1 MCFKS
6 KDNLNN
12 LIKYIR
18 VNSAHHL
25 SNSVKFLKNRLGH
38 KTFLVITSL
47 FVGVFS
53 GLAAVLLKNLVH
65 FFQREPKIFFTQI
78 GLQFLLPV
86 TPLIGILLSVFL
98 VHVVFKGKFTRGL
111 SNLIY
116 LIVRKD
122 SDVPRRKILSHL
134 LTSGVTVGLG
144 GSAGLEAPIVL
155 IGSSIGS
162 NVAKDLKLNYQ
173 TRTLLLACGS
183 AAGISAIFN
192 SPIAGVIFA
201 VEVLLPE
208 ITISSFIPL
217 LIASASSAVLSK
229 FLYSGQ
235 LFYLVT
241 EGWHLYAIPYY
252 IILGI
257 LCGVISLYMIKSTFV
272 LEDWIGKFKKPY
284 LKATIGG
291 TVLCVLIF
299 LLPPLY
305 GEGYSTVVELLKGNQ
320 FGFIEDSHLN
330 LFNDPNLSLLFVL
343 SLIILFKVIATSFTL
358 GSGGNGGII
367 APSLFTG
374 AITGFFLAKLL
385 SYLGIIELNHANF
398 LVVGM
403 AGILSGVLHAPLT
416 GIFLIAEIT
425 GGYTLIV
432 PLMIVA
438 ALSFFISKYFHPDS
452 IYTTV
457 LARRGIK
464 FRSEKEKYFIQQTNL
479 EDLIEKDF
487 ECINPKQSL
496 RELSKKIPLTRRNLF
511 PVVNEEK
518 TLVGIITLDDIREVM
533 LNSEMYDIILAYE
546 IMNTNFQSVEMN
558 TDVNKVMEIFEKKQI
573 WNLAVT
579 NNGEYVGFI
588 SKSTIFNKFISVW
601 AEQHHEEI

>member
-1 MCFKS
+1 M
-6 KDNLNN
+6 NRL
-12 LIKYIR
+12 LKYIK
-18 VNSAHHL
+18 VNTAHNRNNAL
-25 SNSVKFLKNRLGH
+25 RFLKSRLGH
-38 KTFLVITSL
+38 KTFLVMASL
-47 FVGVFS
+47 VVGLFS
-53 GLAAVLLKNLVH
+53 GLAAVTLKNLVH
-65 FFQREPKIFFTQI
+65 FFQKEPKPFLSNI
-78 GLQFLLPV
+78 GLDFLIPI
-86 TPLIGILLSVFL
+86 TPLIGILISVL
-98 VHVVFKGKFTRGL
+98 LINLVFKGKFTRGL

-116 LIVRKD
+116 LIVRKQ

-134 LTSGVTVGLG
+134 LTSAATVGMG

-155 IGSSIGS
+155 IGASVGS
-162 NVAKDLKLNYQ
+162 NVAKDLRLNYQ

-252 IILGI
+252 ILLGL
-257 LCGVISLYMIKSTFV
+257 LCGFISLYMIKTTFF
-272 LEDWIGKFKKPY
+272 LEDRISKIKHQY
-284 LKATIGG
+284 IRAISGG
-291 TVLCVLIF
+291 VVLCVLIYIF
-299 LLPPLY
+299 PTLF
-305 GEGYSTVVELLKGNQ
+305 GEGYGTIIDLLNRNYAAFLSGSLLNIFK
-320 FGFIEDSHLN
+320 DS
-330 LFNDPNLSLLFVL
+330 NLSLLF
-343 SLIILFKVIATSFTL
+343 ILALVILLKVVATSITL

-374 AITGFFLAKLL
+374 AVTGFFLAKLM
-385 SYLGIIELNHANF
+385 SFLGVVEVNHANF

-452 IYTTV
+452 IYTTT
-457 LARRGIK
+457 LSRRGIK
-464 FRSEKEKYFIQQTNL
+464 FRSEKEKYFMQQTNL
-479 EDLIEKDF
+479 QDLVEKEF
-487 ECINPKQSL
+487 ECISPNLSL
-496 RELSKKIPLTRRNLF
+496 RELAKKIPLTKRNLF
-511 PVVNEEK
+511 PVVNEK
-518 TLVGIITLDDIREVM
+518 KHLVGIVTLDDIREVM
-533 LNSEMYDIILAYE
+533 MNSEVYDVILTYE
-546 IMNTNFQSVEMN
+546 IMNTHFQSVDIN
-558 TDVNKVMEIFEKKQI
+558 TDINKVMEIFEKKQL
-573 WNLAVT
+573 WNIAVT

-588 SKSTIFNKFISVW
+588 SKSNIFNKFISVW
-601 AEQHHEEI
+601 AEEHREEI

>member
-1 MCFKS
+1 MKFR
-6 KDNLNN
+6 
-12 LIKYIR
+12 IKYFKINLKLILREVLTFLRQR
-18 VNSAHHL
+18 VE
-25 SNSVKFLKNRLGH
+25 F
-38 KTFLVITSL
+38 KTFIILSSII
-47 FVGVFS
+47 VGIAS
-53 GLAAVLLKNLVH
+53 GLAAVLLKNIVH
-65 FFQREPKIFFTQI
+65 FFQQEPTKFLNEI
-78 GLQFLLPV
+78 GFDYFLLF
-86 TPLIGILLSVFL
+86 TPLLGIILSVA
-98 VHVVFKGKFTRGL
+98 VVQLFFNGKMTTGL

-116 LIVRKD
+116 FIVRKN

-134 LTSGVTVGLG
+134 LTSAATVGMG
-144 GSAGLEAPIVL
+144 GSAGLEAPIVVT
-155 IGSSIGS
+155 GAAIGS
-162 NVAKDLKLNYQ
+162 NAAKEVRFNYQ

-201 VEVLLPE
+201 FEVLLPE
-208 ITISSFIPL
+208 FSIASFIPL

-252 IILGI
+252 IVLGI
-257 LCGVISLYMIKSTFV
+257 LCGLISLYMIKSTFL

-284 LKATIGG
+284 LKATVGG
-291 TVLCVLIF
+291 IILCVLIF

-305 GEGYSTVVELLKGNQ
+305 GEGYSTVVDLLKGNQ
-320 FGFIEDSHLN
+320 FGLLDGSY
-330 LFNDPNLSLLFVL
+330 FNFLGDINLSLLFVL
-343 SLIILFKVIATSFTL
+343 ALIILFKVIATSFTL
-358 GSGGNGGII
+358 GSVGNGGII

-374 AITGFFLAKLL
+374 AITGFFLAKLF
-385 SYLGIIELNHANF
+385 SYLGIVELNHANF

-438 ALSFFISKYFHPDS
+438 ALSFFISKYFHPES
-452 IYTTV
+452 IYTTA

-496 RELSKKIPLTRRNLF
+496 RELSKKIAQTKRNLF
-511 PVVNEEK
+511 PVVNEQK
-518 TLVGIITLDDIREVM
+518 SLVGIITLDDIREVM

-546 IMNTNFQSVEMN
+546 IMNTSFQSVEMN
-558 TDVNKVMEIFEKKQI
+558 TDINTVMDIFEKKQI

-579 NNGEYVGFI
+579 NKGEYVGFI
-588 SKSTIFNKFISVW
+588 SKSNIFNKFISVW
-601 AEQHHEEI
+601 AEQHHDEI

>member
-1 MCFKS
+1 LRNISKYLRVNFKH
-6 KDNLNN
+6 NLSS
-12 LIKYIR
+12 LIK
-18 VNSAHHL
+18 
-25 SNSVKFLKNRLGH
+25 FFKNKLGH
-38 KTFLVITSL
+38 KTFLVIASL
-47 FVGVFS
+47 VVGILS

-65 FFQREPKIFFTQI
+65 FFQSEPKSLLTDFGIQH
-78 GLQFLLPV
+78 LLPI
-86 TPLIGILLSVFL
+86 TPLIGILLSVLLIKF
-98 VHVVFKGKFTRGL
+98 VFKGNFTRGL

-122 SDVPRRKILSHL
+122 SNVPRRKMLSHL
-134 LTSGVTVGLG
+134 LTSGVTIGLG
-144 GSAGLEAPIVL
+144 GSAGLEAPIVI

-173 TRTLLLACGS
+173 TRTLLLACGA

-208 ITISSFIPL
+208 ITIGSFIPL

-241 EGWHLYAIPYY
+241 EGWHLSAIPYY
-252 IILGI
+252 IALGI
-257 LCGVISLYMIKSTFV
+257 ICGLISLYMIKTSFT
-272 LEDWIGKFKKPY
+272 LEDWFGHFKNIY
-284 LKATIGG
+284 IKAILGG
-291 TVLCVLIF
+291 TVLCILILIF
-299 LLPPLY
+299 PSLY
-305 GEGYSTVVELLKGNQ
+305 GEGYATIVDLLNGKYGNVSNGIS
-320 FGFIEDSHLN
+320 FDIIEDK
-330 LFNDPNLSLLFVL
+330 NLSLLLAVAFM
-343 SLIILFKVIATSFTL
+343 ILLKVVATSLTI

-374 AITGFFLAKLL
+374 ALTGFFLARLT
-385 SYLGIIELNHANF
+385 SYLNIAELNPANF

-438 ALSFFISKYFHPDS
+438 AISFFISKYFHPDS
-452 IYTTV
+452 IYTTA

-464 FRSEKEKYFIQQTNL
+464 FRSEKEKYFIHQTTVY
-479 EDLIEKDF
+479 DLIEKDF
-487 ECINPKQSL
+487 ECVKPNLTL
-496 RELSKKIPLTRRNLF
+496 RELIKKIPLTQRNLF
-511 PVVNEEK
+511 PVVDENQR
-518 TLVGIITLDDIREVM
+518 LVGIITLDDIREVM
-533 LNSEMYDIILAYE
+533 LNSEVYDIILAYE
-546 IMNTNFQSVEMN
+546 IMNTNFHSIEVT
-558 TDVNKVMEIFEKKQI
+558 TDINKVMEIFEKKQI

-579 NNGEYVGFI
+579 INGRYVGFI
-588 SKSTIFNKFISVW
+588 SKSNIFNKFISIW
-601 AEQHHEEI
+601 AAEHSEEI

>member
-1 MCFKS
+1 
-6 KDNLNN
+6 LNK
-12 LIKYIR
+12 LIKYLK
-18 VNSAHHL
+18 VNSSHNL
-25 SNSVKFLKNRLGH
+25 NKSVRFLKSRLGH
-38 KTFLVITSL
+38 KTFLVIASL
-47 FVGVFS
+47 FVGVLS

-86 TPLIGILLSVFL
+86 TPLIGILLSVL
-98 VHVVFKGKFTRGL
+98 LINVVFKGKFTRGL

-116 LIVRKD
+116 FIVRKN

-134 LTSGVTVGLG
+134 LTSAATVGMG

-162 NVAKDLKLNYQ
+162 NVAKDLKLNYK

-252 IILGI
+252 IVLGI
-257 LCGVISLYMIKSTFV
+257 LCGLISLYMIKSTFL

-284 LKATIGG
+284 LKATVGG
-291 TVLCVLIF
+291 IILCVLIF

-305 GEGYSTVVELLKGNQ
+305 GEGYSTVVDLLKGNQ
-320 FGFIEDSHLN
+320 FGLLDGSY
-330 LFNDPNLSLLFVL
+330 FNFLGDINLSLLFVL
-343 SLIILFKVIATSFTL
+343 ALIILFKVIATSFTL

-374 AITGFFLAKLL
+374 AITGFFLAKLF
-385 SYLGIIELNHANF
+385 SYLGIVELNHANF

-438 ALSFFISKYFHPDS
+438 ALSFFISKYFHPES
-452 IYTTV
+452 IYTTA

-496 RELSKKIPLTRRNLF
+496 RELSKKIAQTKRNLF
-511 PVVNEEK
+511 PVVNEQK
-518 TLVGIITLDDIREVM
+518 SLVGIITLDDIREVM

-546 IMNTNFQSVEMN
+546 IMNTSFQSVEMN
-558 TDVNKVMEIFEKKQI
+558 TDINTVMDIFEKKQI

-579 NNGEYVGFI
+579 NKGEYVGFI
-588 SKSTIFNKFISVW
+588 SKSNIFNKFISVW
-601 AEQHHEEI
+601 AEQHHDEI

>member
-1 MCFKS
+1 MKNTVLENI
-6 KDNLNN
+6 NLF
-12 LIKYIR
+12 IR
-18 VNSAHHL
+18 L
-25 SNSVKFLKNRLGH
+25 LKKRLDH
-38 KTFLVITSL
+38 KTFLVLASL
-47 FVGVFS
+47 FVGLFS
-53 GLAAVLLKNLVH
+53 GIAAVALKKLVH
-65 FFQREPKIFFTQI
+65 FFQTEP
-78 GLQFLLPV
+78 GLLLQKYSMQYLVPIM
-86 TPLIGILLSVFL
+86 PLIGILLSVIIIQIF
-98 VHVVFKGKFTRGL
+98 FKGKFTRGL

-116 LIVRKD
+116 MIVRKD

-134 LTSGVTVGLG
+134 LTSGVTVGMG

-173 TRTLLLACGS
+173 TRTLLLACGA

-201 VEVLLPE
+201 VEILLPE
-208 ITISSFIPL
+208 IKISSFIPL

-241 EGWHLYAIPYY
+241 EGWHFYAIPYY
-252 IILGI
+252 IVLGL
-257 LCGVISLYMIKSTFV
+257 LCGVISLYIIKSTLFYEE
-272 LEDWIGKFKKPY
+272 LI
-284 LKATIGG
+284 LKINNQYARAFIGG
-291 TVLCVLIF
+291 IILCGLIF

-305 GEGYSTVVELLKGNQ
+305 GEGYSIIIKLLNGNESELLKSSYLN
-320 FGFIEDSHLN
+320 FSSDSN
-330 LFNDPNLSLLFVL
+330 ISILLIL
-343 SLIILFKVIATSFTL
+343 AIIIVTKVIATSFTL
-358 GSGGNGGII
+358 GAGGNGGII

-374 AITGFFLAKLL
+374 AITGYFLAKLM
-385 SYLGIIELNHANF
+385 SYLGIVELNYANF

-438 ALSFFISKYFHPDS
+438 ALSFFISKYFNPDS

-457 LARRGIK
+457 LSRRGIK
-464 FRSEKEKYFIQQTNL
+464 FRSEKEKYFIRQTSL
-479 EDLIEKDF
+479 EELIEKDF
-487 ECINPKQSL
+487 ESVSPNISL
-496 RELSKKIPLTRRNLF
+496 RELAKKITQSKRNLF
-511 PVVNEEK
+511 PVLNEK
-518 TLVGIITLDDIREVM
+518 SQLVGVITLDDIREVM
-533 LNSEMYDIILAYE
+533 LNSEVYDVILAYE
-546 IMNTNFQSVEMN
+546 IMNTNFVTVELD
-558 TDVNKVMEIFEKKQI
+558 TDINKLMEIFEKKPI

-579 NNGEYVGFI
+579 NRGRYVGFI
-588 SKSTIFNKFISVW
+588 SKSNIFNKFITVW
-601 AEQHHEEI
+601 AEKQQEDI